1 MSSQYQKSDKIT
13 SNIYAGVESLIK
25 RIKRCTNNFEK
36 SSTTKEGRHIS
47 CGYSRSTIWT
57 FEGRENKN
65 DIYRS
70 EDCMKKFLKY
80 LEVHALNIVN
90 FEKKITPSTNIQQ
103 ELYEKTKI
111 CNICKKRS
119 NKNTLMIKTI
129 VKLKTLVMIL
139 TNTEVLHIVR
149 LV

>member
-25 RIKRCTNNFEK
+25 RIERCANNFEK

-65 DIYRS
+65 GIYRS

-90 FEKKITPSTNIQQ
+90 FEKK
-103 ELYEKTKI
+103 
-111 CNICKKRS
+111 
-119 NKNTLMIKTI
+119 
-129 VKLKTLVMIL
+129 
-139 TNTEVLHIVR
+139 
-149 LV
+149 